1 MNAKIKVARLS
12 IFSNSLLI
20 LMKLTVGLIS
30 GSVSIISE
38 AIHSSMDLVASMIA
52 FFSVKVSDNP
62 PDSRHPYGHGKFENI
77 SGVIE
82 ALLIFVAAGWIIYEA
97 INKLTGGPFELEAL
111 GLGSLVM
118 FVSAVM
124 NFIVS
129 SKLYKVAKQTNSVAL
144 EADALHLKTDVYTS
158 LGVSAGLGLILLT
171 GIKWFDPVVAILV
184 AIFILRES
192 FLLLKRAFNPLL
204 DESWDDKDIVDL
216 QNTLN
221 AMKVSYHELR
231 TRIAGNY
238 RFIDLHIEI
247 PENVSVG
254 DAHRYCDK
262 IEDEL
267 KSNYQNLNITIHVEP
282 SRPVY
287 PVV

>member
-12 IFSNSLLI
+12 IISNSLLI
-20 LMKLTVGLIS
+20 LMKLIVGLIS

-82 ALLIFVAAGWIIYEA
+82 ALLIFIAAGWIIFEA
-97 INKLTGGPFELEAL
+97 FKKLTGGPFELEAL

-118 FVSAVM
+118 FISAIM
-124 NFIVS
+124 NLIVS
-129 SKLYKVAKQTNSVAL
+129 KRLYKVAKQTDSVAL

-158 LGVSAGLGLILLT
+158 LGVAAGLGLILIT
-171 GIKWFDPVVAILV
+171 GIKWFDPVIAILV
-184 AIFILRES
+184 ATFIIRES
-192 FLLLKRAFNPLL
+192 FMLLKKAFNPLL
-204 DESWDDKDIVDL
+204 DESWDDKDINEL
-216 QNTLN
+216 EQTLKL
-221 AMKVSYHELR
+221 MDVSYHELR

-238 RFIDLHIEI
+238 RFVDLHIEI
-247 PENVSVG
+247 PGNVSVG

-267 KSNYQNLNITIHVEP
+267 KSNYHNLNVTIHVEP
-282 SRPVY
+282 SLPVSSTE
-287 PVV
+287 

>member
-1 MNAKIKVARLS
+1 MNAKVKVARLS
-12 IFSNSLLI
+12 IISNSLLI
-20 LMKLTVGLIS
+20 ILKLIVGLVS

-82 ALLIFVAAGWIIYEA
+82 ALLIFVAAGWIIFEA
-97 INKLTGGPFELEAL
+97 TKKLTSGSIELEAL

-118 FVSAVM
+118 FISAAM

-129 SKLYKVAKQTNSVAL
+129 RKLYKVAEQTNSVAL

-158 LGVSAGLGLILLT
+158 LGVAAGLGLILIT
-171 GIKWFDPVVAILV
+171 GVKWFDPVI
-184 AIFILRES
+184 AIFVAMFIIKES
-192 FLLLKRAFNPLL
+192 FMLLKRAFNPLL
-204 DESWDDKDIVDL
+204 DESWNDKEIAGL
-216 QNTLN
+216 EQTLRS
-221 AMKVSYHELR
+221 MKVSYHELR

-267 KSNYQNLNITIHVEP
+267 KSSYQNLNITIHVEP
-282 SRPVY
+282 SQPVS
-287 PVV
+287 